1 MKNEVFAVSAYNVIT
16 WHDDRL
22 EWDPQVT
29 RIEIVQFLIQLIL
42 GGPKSIF
49 LKDYDG
55 VTETRVFHDMVW
67 HPNVVLYNTL
77 DESLGD
83 SDDANVKIRK
93 LIIHYSK
100 HSSVHSYK
108 VANMSITDQ

>member
-1 MKNEVFAVSAYNVIT
+1 MI
-16 WHDDRL
+16 
-22 EWDPQVT
+22 
-29 RIEIVQFLIQLIL
+29 IIII
-42 GGPKSIF
+42 GPNRSF
-49 LKDYDG
+49 RKDYDG

-93 LIIHYSK
+93 FIIIFQKSLLK
-100 HSSVHSYK
+100 LQQRIV
-108 VANMSITDQ
+108 

>member
-1 MKNEVFAVSAYNVIT
+1 MEPTGDEDQDRPVSAIFQNLT
-16 WHDDRL
+16 
-22 EWDPQVT
+22 
-29 RIEIVQFLIQLIL
+29 
-42 GGPKSIF
+42 GPKSIF